1 MLRRF
6 APFMVLALIVLAS
19 VGVFIIRAIT
29 ANRDPCAEV
38 FAALNE
44 PLHLAGK
51 NKNLCDFHVQA
62 SDGLQAYIRHI
73 EDARD
78 RCGLTP
84 SSEFLDSLKANYA
97 EAVQT
102 RIEACDAAAA
112 DQHSGVS
119 TRLVVSAEFDTN
131 SSDREPCKAL
141 LASVLHDAPPDQ
153 VWKAFESHHT
163 KKNYC
168 AFLVEYFN
176 SEQAIID
183 RFENAKAECT
193 VPDWLKSKHAKTLER
208 RTKVCDAAA
217 VDPNG
222 LVSSYTR

>member
-6 APFMVLALIVLAS
+6 APFIVLALIVLAS
-19 VGVFIIRAIT
+19 VGVFVIRAIT

-38 FAALNE
+38 LGALNH
-44 PLHLAGK
+44 PFYRGG
-51 NKNLCDFHVQA
+51 KNLCDFHVQG

-84 SSEFLDSLKANYA
+84 PSEFLDLLKADYA

-112 DQHSGVS
+112 DQHGEVS
-119 TRLVVSAEFDTN
+119 TRLVASVEFDTN
-131 SSDREPCKAL
+131 SDREPCKAL
-141 LASVLHDAPPDQ
+141 VASARNNAPPDR

-168 AFLVEYFN
+168 DFLVEFFN
-176 SEQAIID
+176 SEQAVID
-183 RFENAKAECT
+183 RFEDAKAKCT
-193 VPDWLKSKHAKTLER
+193 VALPAWFEAKHAKTLER
-208 RTKVCDAAA
+208 GKKACDAAA
-217 VDPNG
+217 VDPDG
-222 LVSSYTR
+222 IVSSYNR

>member
-6 APFMVLALIVLAS
+6 APFIVLALIVLAS
-19 VGVFIIRAIT
+19 IGVFIIRAIT

-38 FAALNE
+38 SGALNH
-44 PLHLAGK
+44 PFYRGG
-51 NKNLCDFHVQA
+51 KNLCDFHVQG

-84 SSEFLDSLKANYA
+84 PSEFLDSLKADYA

-102 RIEACDAAAA
+102 RIEACDPVTVGRHREEPA
-112 DQHSGVS
+112 Q
-119 TRLVVSAEFDTN
+119 VVLQVVEFPAN
-131 SSDREPCKAL
+131 HSDRGFCSEL
-141 LASVLHDAPPDQ
+141 LASALHYAPPDRA
-153 VWKAFESHHT
+153 WSAFEALHT

-168 AFLVEYFN
+168 DFLVEYFN

-183 RFENAKAECT
+183 RFEGAECT
-193 VPDWLKSKHAKTLER
+193 VPKMLKWKHAKTLER

-217 VDPNG
+217 VDPDG
-222 LVSSYTR
+222 LVSSYNK

>member
-6 APFMVLALIVLAS
+6 APFMVLVLIVLAS
-19 VGVFIIRAIT
+19 VGVFVIRAIT
-29 ANRDPCAEV
+29 ANRDPCAAV
-38 FAALNE
+38 LGALNH
-44 PLHLAGK
+44 PLYQAGK
-51 NKNLCDFHVQA
+51 SLCDFHVQG
-62 SDGLQAYIRHI
+62 SDALQAYIRHI

-84 SSEFLDSLKANYA
+84 PPEFLDSLKANYA

-112 DQHSGVS
+112 DQHSEVS
-119 TRLVVSAEFDTN
+119 TRLVASAEFETN
-131 SSDREPCKAL
+131 SDREPCKAL
-141 LASVLHDAPPDQ
+141 LASALHHAPPDR

-168 AFLVEYFN
+168 DFLVEYSN
-176 SEQAIID
+176 SEQAIVD
-183 RFENAKAECT
+183 RLESAKAECT
-193 VPDWLKSKHAKTLER
+193 VSDWLKSKHAKTLER

-217 VDPNG
+217 VDPDG

>member
-19 VGVFIIRAIT
+19 VGVFVIRAIT

-38 FAALNE
+38 LEVLGALNH
-44 PLHLAGK
+44 PFYRGG
-51 NKNLCDFHVQA
+51 KNLCDFHVQG
-62 SDGLQAYIRHI
+62 SDGLQAYIRRI

-84 SSEFLDSLKANYA
+84 PSEFLDSLKANYA
-97 EAVQT
+97 EAVQM

-112 DQHSGVS
+112 DQHSEVS
-119 TRLVVSAEFDTN
+119 TRLVVEFDSN
-131 SSDREPCKAL
+131 NSDREPCKEL
-141 LASVLHDAPPDQ
+141 LASALHNPPPDR

-168 AFLVEYFN
+168 DFLVEYFN

-183 RFENAKAECT
+183 RFESAKAECT
-193 VPDWLKSKHAKTLER
+193 VPDRLKSKHAKTLER

-217 VDPNG
+217 VDPDG
-222 LVSSYTR
+222 LVSSYDK

>member
-6 APFMVLALIVLAS
+6 APFIVLALIVLAS
-19 VGVFIIRAIT
+19 IGVFIIRAIT

-38 FAALNE
+38 SGASNH
-44 PLHLAGK
+44 PLYRGGK
-51 NKNLCDFHVQA
+51 NFCDLHVQG

-84 SSEFLDSLKANYA
+84 PSEFLDSLKADYA

-112 DQHSGVS
+112 DQHGEVS
-119 TRLVVSAEFDTN
+119 TRLVASIEFDTN
-131 SSDREPCKAL
+131 SDREPCKEL
-141 LASVLHDAPPDQ
+141 LASARHNAPPDR

-168 AFLVEYFN
+168 DFLVEYFN

-183 RFENAKAECT
+183 RLESAKAECT
-193 VPDWLKSKHAKTLER
+193 VPVWLKWKHAKRLER

-217 VDPNG
+217 VDPDG